1 MAVSDEEAVMEES
14 IIPAQSPL
22 VSVTFQ
28 RNARRKEK
36 FLEAEPKALGIAE
49 IGLSLYTIICLGVLQ
64 SKGLSDPSSG
74 IPIFIAS
81 LLCFINDCFCLL
93 KRISCFLQLRACLG
107 MQILAC
113 GASIVNIICTLV
125 KMGDWSHHCW
135 YLHADKY
142 QEVCHQIEFIF
153 FNFYGGGVLV
163 QATVLAISASLM
175 AYCCK
180 VVNCCGPAPKM
191 PVIMVQTPPRPESS
205 SVRNDQTSTQ
215 QS

>member
-28 RNARRKEK
+28 RNAHRKEK

-81 LLCFINDCFCLL
+81 LL
-93 KRISCFLQLRACLG
+93 LRACLG

-191 PVIMVQTPPRPESS
+191 PVIMVQTPPGPESS

-215 QS
+215 DS

>member
-1 MAVSDEEAVMEES
+1 MLLVSDEEAVMEES

-36 FLEAEPKALGIAE
+36 FLEAEPKALGVPE

-81 LLCFINDCFCLL
+81 LLVSTILL
-93 KRISCFLQLRACLG
+93 IVLRACLG

-142 QEVCHQIEFIF
+142 QEVWHSPYQ
-153 FNFYGGGVLV
+153 LV
-163 QATVLAISASLM
+163 AVMLINVHPPLLIVKQKKKKNHSSYSSNVQTSNLKLASAS
-175 AYCCK
+175 
-180 VVNCCGPAPKM
+180 
-191 PVIMVQTPPRPESS
+191 
-205 SVRNDQTSTQ
+205 
-215 QS
+215 